1 VRPGSPRRATV
12 WDTLTGMAT
21 IHHQT
26 RAEVAPGV
34 WDVARPARARGL
46 LRWRIER
53 QCRKTLGHCW
63 HPADA
68 MIGWFCCG
76 CGADEDGMP
85 AQRCTVCTCRARGAA
100 G

>member
-1 VRPGSPRRATV
+1 
-12 WDTLTGMAT
+12 MAT
-21 IHHQT
+21 IHHKT
-26 RAEVAPGV
+26 RVEVVPGV

-53 QCRKTLGHCW
+53 NCRKTLGHCW
-63 HPADA
+63 HSADG